1 MDQTK
6 ELLTRQIDTE
16 IQSLSTMEAGSEEKT
31 ATIDGLTKL
40 YKLKIEETKNEKD
53 LEAQKAERDI
63 LKKDK
68 IVGRVLDGLG
78 IGLPLVFS
86 AIWMK
91 KGFKFEETGTFTS
104 QTFRSL
110 WGKFKPFK

>member
-16 IQSLSTMEAGSEEKT
+16 IQSLSTMEAGSEEKS

-68 IVGRVLDGLG
+68 IVGRVLDGLS

>member
-16 IQSLSTMEAGSEEKT
+16 IQNLATMEAGSEEKT

-40 YKLKIEETKNEKD
+40 YKLRIEETKNEKE
-53 LEAQKAERDI
+53 LKAQEAERDI

-68 IVGRVLDGLG
+68 IVGRVLEGVG

-86 AIWMK
+86 WIWMK
-91 KGFKFEETGTFTS
+91 KGFKFETEGTYTS
-104 QTFRSL
+104 QTFRTL
-110 WGKFKPFK
+110 WNRFNPFK